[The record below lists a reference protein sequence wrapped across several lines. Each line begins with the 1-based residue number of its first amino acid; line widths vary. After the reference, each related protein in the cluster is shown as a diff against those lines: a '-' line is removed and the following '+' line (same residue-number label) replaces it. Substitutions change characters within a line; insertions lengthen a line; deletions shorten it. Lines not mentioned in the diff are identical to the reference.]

1 MKLAVNLGEITS
13 LAMLADARVLSG
25 KAHLEQ
31 KQVEWVSV
39 IETPVEN
46 FVRQHEFV
54 LSTGVGLGNDSDA
67 LLRFVQDV
75 YESGASA
82 LALATGRHLYDIPKR
97 VIAFAEQRGF
107 VLIEMTWEIRF
118 SDVIHSC
125 MEKINHYQQEELKR
139 SEEVQQRLLEMVL
152 QGGSFSDIA
161 RYVHKHLGSPVLITD
176 PLGRL
181 KGKAGCT
188 TEHVTHW
195 QRHCEFHV
203 TVVHDG
209 NLHPLHKKME
219 KIVIG
224 DTPGLLMR
232 IQSAGKEQGQMV
244 IFSVNHP
251 NNLDTN
257 LLEHATTAT
266 ALAFL
271 KDSAIEETEMRLKDD
286 FILSLA
292 NGEFV
297 SKERLLSR
305 GKLLGYNLTLPYVCV
320 VGELDNLEELFRKN
334 KEGFASYQHW
344 FESMIYYVSEE
355 ILVAGETIQKR
366 ILTTVQE
373 SKLLIFLETTPGTN
387 ELVNQYLDLLE
398 RRLSRLL
405 PGVLLTW
412 GIGQHGDGV
421 IVFEESYSKACVA
434 LELGRKQKGA
444 GSRIDYEDTKINRLL
459 QRLSYDKDVQEVT
472 MSTITPL
479 VDYDEKRK
487 MDLIGTF
494 TAYHL
499 NNGNVSQTARK
510 LNLHRQSLLYRLR
523 KIESLTRLSLMNPDD
538 VFLLD
543 LSIKIW
549 SVGLRDSDVLKE
561 GRF

>member
-1 MKLAVNLGEITS
+1 MTVNLGEITA
-13 LAMLADARVLSG
+13 LPMLADATVLSG

-46 FVRQHEFV
+46 FVRQDEFV
-54 LSTGVGLGNDSDA
+54 LSTGIGLGGEAEA
-67 LLRFVQDV
+67 LLHFVQDV

-82 LALATGRHLYDIPKR
+82 LALATGRHVYDIPKQ
-97 VIAFAEQRGF
+97 VISFAENKGF
-107 VLIEMTWEIRF
+107 VLIEMNWEIRF

-139 SEEVQQRLLEMVL
+139 SEQIQQRLLEMVL
-152 QGGSFSDIA
+152 QGGSCSDIA
-161 RYVHKHLGSPVLITD
+161 RFVTKQVGSPVLIADT
-176 PLGRL
+176 LGRV
-181 KGKAGCT
+181 KGESGCT
-188 TEHVTHW
+188 TEHLTQW
-195 QRHCEFHV
+195 NRHRESSV
-203 TVVHDG
+203 TVAHAG

-224 DTPGLLMR
+224 DASGLLMR
-232 IQSAGKEQGQMV
+232 IQSAGKEQGQMMV
-244 IFSVNHP
+244 FSVDD
-251 NNLDTN
+251 LDAMDTN
-257 LLEHATTAT
+257 LLEHASTAA

-320 VGELDNLEELFRKN
+320 VGQLDNLEELFRKN
-334 KEGFASYQHW
+334 QEGFASYQHW

-355 ILVAGETIQKR
+355 ILLAGETINRR

-373 SKLLIFLETTPGTN
+373 SKLLIFLETEPGTN
-387 ELVNQYLDLLE
+387 DLVNQYLDLLE
-398 RRLSRLL
+398 RRVSRLL
-405 PGVLLTW
+405 PGVVLTW

-421 IVFEESYSKACVA
+421 IVFPDSYSKACVA
-434 LELGRKQKGA
+434 LDLGRKQRGA

-459 QRLSYDKDVQEVT
+459 QSLSHDKDVQEVT
-472 MSTITPL
+472 MSTISPL
-479 VDYDEKRK
+479 VDYDEKRS

-549 SVGLRDSDVLKE
+549 SVGLKDAKV
-561 GRF
+561 

>member
-1 MKLAVNLGEITS
+1 MTVNLGEITA
-13 LAMLADARVLSG
+13 LPMLADATVLSG

-46 FVRQHEFV
+46 FVRQDEFV
-54 LSTGVGLGNDSDA
+54 LSTGIGLGGETEA
-67 LLRFVQDV
+67 LLHFVQDV

-82 LALATGRHLYDIPKR
+82 LALATGRHVYDIPKQ
-97 VIAFAEQRGF
+97 VISFAEKKEF
-107 VLIEMTWEIRF
+107 VLIEMNWEIRF

-125 MEKINHYQQEELKR
+125 MEKINHYQQEDLKR
-139 SEEVQQRLLEMVL
+139 SEQIQQRLLEMVL
-152 QGGSFSDIA
+152 QGGSCSDIA
-161 RYVHKHLGSPVLITD
+161 RYVTKQIGSPVLIADT
-176 PLGRL
+176 LGRV
-181 KGKAGCT
+181 KAESGCT
-188 TEHVTHW
+188 TEHLNQWNHH
-195 QRHCEFHV
+195 RESRV
-203 TVVHDG
+203 TVVNSG
-209 NLHPLHKKME
+209 NLHPFHKKME

-224 DTPGLLMR
+224 NAPGLLMR
-232 IQSAGKEQGQMV
+232 IQSAGKEQGQM
-244 IFSVNHP
+244 IMFSIDDLDD
-251 NNLDTN
+251 LDTN
-257 LLEHATTAT
+257 LLEHASTAA

-297 SKERLLSR
+297 SEERLLSR

-320 VGELDNLEELFRKN
+320 VGQLDNLEELFRKN
-334 KEGFASYQHW
+334 QEGFASYQHW

-355 ILVAGETIQKR
+355 ILLAGETINRR

-373 SKLLIFLETTPGTN
+373 SKLLIFLETDSGTN
-387 ELVNQYLDLLE
+387 DLVNQYLDLLE

-405 PGVLLTW
+405 PGVVLTW
-412 GIGQHGDGV
+412 GIGQQGDGV
-421 IVFEESYSKACVA
+421 IVFPDSYSKACVA
-434 LELGRKQKGA
+434 LDLGRKQRGA

-459 QRLSYDKDVQEVT
+459 QSLSHDKDVQEVT
-472 MSTITPL
+472 MSTISPL
-479 VDYDEKRK
+479 VDYDEKRN

-549 SVGLRDSDVLKE
+549 SVGLKDVKV
-561 GRF
+561 

>member
-1 MKLAVNLGEITS
+1 MRVNLGEITA
-13 LAMLADARVLSG
+13 LPMLADARVLSG
-25 KAHLEQ
+25 KSYLNQ

-46 FVRQHEFV
+46 FVRQNEFV
-54 LSTGVGLGNDSDA
+54 LSTGIGLGGEG
-67 LLRFVQDV
+67 LLHFVQDV

-82 LALATGRHLYDIPKR
+82 LALATGRHVFDIPKQ
-97 VIAFAEQRGF
+97 VISFAENKGF
-107 VLIEMTWEIRF
+107 VLIEMNWEIRF

-125 MEKINHYQQEELKR
+125 MEKINHYQQEDLKR
-139 SEEVQQRLLEMVL
+139 SEQIQQRLLEMVL
-152 QGGSFSDIA
+152 QGGSCSDIA
-161 RYVHKHLGSPVLITD
+161 RYVTKQIGSPVLIADT
-176 PLGRL
+176 LGRV
-181 KGKAGCT
+181 KGESGCT
-188 TEHVTHW
+188 TEHLTQW
-195 QRHCEFHV
+195 NRHRESNV
-203 TVVHDG
+203 TVSHAG
-209 NLHPLHKKME
+209 KLHPLHKKME

-224 DTPGLLMR
+224 DSVGLLMK
-232 IQSAGKEQGQMV
+232 IQSAGKEQGQMMV
-244 IFSVNHP
+244 FSVDDP
-251 NNLDTN
+251 DDIDTN
-257 LLEHATTAT
+257 LLEHASTAV

-320 VGELDNLEELFRKN
+320 VGQLDNLEELFGKN
-334 KEGFASYQHW
+334 QEGFASYQHW
-344 FESMIYYVSEE
+344 FESMTYYVSEE
-355 ILVAGETIQKR
+355 ILLAGETINRR

-373 SKLLIFLETTPGTN
+373 SKLLIFLETEPGTN
-387 ELVNQYLDLLE
+387 DLVNQYLDLLE
-398 RRLSRLL
+398 RRVSRLL
-405 PGVLLTW
+405 PGVVLTW
-412 GIGQHGDGV
+412 GIGQHGDGM
-421 IVFEESYSKACVA
+421 IVFPDSYSKACVA
-434 LELGRKQKGA
+434 LELGRKQRGA

-459 QRLSYDKDVQEVT
+459 QSLSHDKDVQEVT
-472 MSTITPL
+472 MSTISPL
-479 VDYDEKRK
+479 VEYDEKRS

-523 KIESLTRLSLMNPDD
+523 KIETLTRLSLMDPDD

-549 SVGLRDSDVLKE
+549 SAGLKDGKV
-561 GRF
+561 

>member
-1 MKLAVNLGEITS
+1 MTINLGEITA
-13 LAMLADARVLSG
+13 LPMFAEARVLSG
-25 KAHLEQ
+25 KSYLDQ

-54 LSTGVGLGNDSDA
+54 LSTGIGLAEEDEG
-67 LLRFVQDV
+67 LLHFVQDV

-82 LALATGRHLYDIPKR
+82 LALATGRHVYDIPKQ
-97 VIAFAEQRGF
+97 VISFAENKGF
-107 VLIEMTWEIRF
+107 VLIEMNWEIRF

-125 MEKINHYQQEELKR
+125 MEKINHYQQEELKK
-139 SEEVQQRLLEMVL
+139 SEQIQQRLLEMVL
-152 QGGSFSDIA
+152 QGGGCSDIA
-161 RYVHKHLGSPVLITD
+161 RYVMKQTGFPVLIADT
-176 PLGRL
+176 LGRV
-181 KGKAGCT
+181 KGESGCT
-188 TEHVTHW
+188 TEHLMPW
-195 QRHCEFHV
+195 NRHRESSV
-203 TVVHDG
+203 TVAHAG

-224 DTPGLLMR
+224 NASGLLMR
-232 IQSAGKEQGQMV
+232 IQSAGKEQGQMMV
-244 IFSVNHP
+244 FSLTDP
-251 NNLDTN
+251 DDRETN
-257 LLEHATTAT
+257 LLEHASTAA

-297 SKERLLSR
+297 SEERLLSR
-305 GKLLGYNLTLPYVCV
+305 GKLLGYNLTLPYVCI
-320 VGELDNLEELFRKN
+320 VGKLENLEDLFSKN
-334 KEGFASYQHW
+334 QEGFASYQHW

-355 ILVAGETIQKR
+355 ILLAGETINRR
-366 ILTTVQE
+366 ILTTIQE
-373 SKLLIFLETTPGTN
+373 SKLLIFLETEPGRN
-387 ELVNQYLDLLE
+387 DLVNQYLDLLE
-398 RRLSRLL
+398 RRVSRLL
-405 PGVLLTW
+405 PGVVLTW
-412 GIGQHGDGV
+412 GMGQHGDGV
-421 IVFEESYSKACVA
+421 IVFPDSYSKACVA
-434 LELGRKQKGA
+434 LDLGRKQRGA

-459 QRLSYDKDVQEVT
+459 QSLSHDKDVQEVT
-472 MSTITPL
+472 MSTISPL
-479 VDYDEKRK
+479 VDYDEKRN

-549 SVGLRDSDVLKE
+549 SVGLKD
-561 GRF
+561 GNG

>member
-1 MKLAVNLGEITS
+1 MAVNLGEITA
-13 LAMLADARVLSG
+13 LPMLADARVLSG
-25 KAHLEQ
+25 KSRLEQ

-67 LLRFVQDV
+67 LLRFVEDV

-97 VIAFAEQRGF
+97 VISFAEQRGF

-152 QGGSFSDIA
+152 QGGSCSDIA

-176 PLGRL
+176 PLGRV

-195 QRHCEFHV
+195 QRHCECHV

-257 LLEHATTAT
+257 LLEHATTAA
-266 ALAFL
+266 ALSFL

-421 IVFEESYSKACVA
+421 IVFEESYSKAFVA
-434 LELGRKQKGA
+434 LELGRKQKGV

-549 SVGLRDSDVLKE
+549 SVGLRDSDFLKE

>member
-1 MKLAVNLGEITS
+1 MTVNLGEITA
-13 LAMLADARVLSG
+13 LPMLADATVLSG

-46 FVRQHEFV
+46 FVRQDEFV
-54 LSTGVGLGNDSDA
+54 LSTGIGLGGETEA
-67 LLRFVQDV
+67 LLHFVQDV

-82 LALATGRHLYDIPKR
+82 LALATGRHVYDIPKQ
-97 VIAFAEQRGF
+97 VISFAEKKEF
-107 VLIEMTWEIRF
+107 VLIEMNWEIRF

-125 MEKINHYQQEELKR
+125 MEKINHYQQEDLKR
-139 SEEVQQRLLEMVL
+139 SEQIQQRLLEMVL
-152 QGGSFSDIA
+152 QGGSCSDIA
-161 RYVHKHLGSPVLITD
+161 RYVTKQIGSPVLIADT
-176 PLGRL
+176 LGRV
-181 KGKAGCT
+181 KAESGCT
-188 TEHVTHW
+188 TEHLNQWNHH
-195 QRHCEFHV
+195 RESRV
-203 TVVHDG
+203 TVVNSG
-209 NLHPLHKKME
+209 NLHPFHKKME

-224 DTPGLLMR
+224 NAPGLLMR
-232 IQSAGKEQGQMV
+232 IQSAGKEQGQM
-244 IFSVNHP
+244 IMFSIDDLDD
-251 NNLDTN
+251 LDTN
-257 LLEHATTAT
+257 LLEHASTAA

-297 SKERLLSR
+297 SEERLLSR

-320 VGELDNLEELFRKN
+320 VGQLDNLEELFRKN
-334 KEGFASYQHW
+334 QEGFASYQHW

-355 ILVAGETIQKR
+355 ILLAGETINRR

-373 SKLLIFLETTPGTN
+373 SKLLIFLETDSGTN
-387 ELVNQYLDLLE
+387 DLVNQYLDLLE

-405 PGVLLTW
+405 PGVVLTW
-412 GIGQHGDGV
+412 GIGQQGDGV
-421 IVFEESYSKACVA
+421 IVFPDSYSKACVA
-434 LELGRKQKGA
+434 LDLGRKQRGA

-459 QRLSYDKDVQEVT
+459 QSLSHDKDVQEVT
-472 MSTITPL
+472 MSTISPL
-479 VDYDEKRK
+479 VDYDEKRS

-549 SVGLRDSDVLKE
+549 SVGLKDAKV
-561 GRF
+561 

>member
-1 MKLAVNLGEITS
+1 MTVNLGEITT
-13 LAMLADARVLSG
+13 LPMFAEARVLAG
-25 KAHLEQ
+25 KSFLEQ

-54 LSTGVGLGNDSDA
+54 LSTGIGLAEEDEG
-67 LLRFVQDV
+67 LLHFVQDV

-82 LALATGRHLYDIPKR
+82 LALATGRHVYDIPKK
-97 VIAFAEQRGF
+97 VISFAENKGF
-107 VLIEMTWEIRF
+107 VLIEMNWEIRF

-139 SEEVQQRLLEMVL
+139 SEQIQQRLLEMVL
-152 QGGSFSDIA
+152 QGGGCSDIA
-161 RYVHKHLGSPVLITD
+161 RYVAKQVGSPVLIADT
-176 PLGRL
+176 LGRV
-181 KGKAGCT
+181 KGESGCT
-188 TEHVTHW
+188 TEHLMQWKHH
-195 QRHCEFHV
+195 RESSV
-203 TVVHDG
+203 TVAHAG

-224 DTPGLLMR
+224 NAAGLLMR
-232 IQSAGKEQGQMV
+232 IQSAGKEQGQMMV
-244 IFSVNHP
+244 FSLTDP
-251 NNLDTN
+251 DDRESN
-257 LLEHATTAT
+257 LLEHASTAA

-297 SKERLLSR
+297 SEERLLSR
-305 GKLLGYNLTLPYVCV
+305 GKLLGYNLTLPYVCI
-320 VGELDNLEELFRKN
+320 VGKLENLEDLFSKN
-334 KEGFASYQHW
+334 QEGFASYQHW

-355 ILVAGETIQKR
+355 ILLAGETINRR
-366 ILTTVQE
+366 ILTTIQE
-373 SKLLIFLETTPGTN
+373 SKLLIFLETEPGRN
-387 ELVNQYLDLLE
+387 DLVNQYLDLLE
-398 RRLSRLL
+398 RRVSRLL
-405 PGVLLTW
+405 PGVVLTW
-412 GIGQHGDGV
+412 GMGQHGDGV
-421 IVFEESYSKACVA
+421 IVFPESYSKACVA
-434 LELGRKQKGA
+434 LDLGRKQRGA

-459 QRLSYDKDVQEVT
+459 QSLSHDKDVQEVT
-472 MSTITPL
+472 MSTISPL
-479 VDYDEKRK
+479 VDYDEKRN

-549 SVGLRDSDVLKE
+549 SVGLKDAN
-561 GRF
+561 G

>member
-1 MKLAVNLGEITS
+1 MMKMTVNLDEITA
-13 LAMLADARVLSG
+13 LPMLAGARVLSG
-25 KAHLEQ
+25 KSHLNQ

-54 LSTGVGLGNDSDA
+54 LSTGIGLGEETEG
-67 LLRFVQDV
+67 LLHFVQDV

-82 LALATGRHLYDIPKR
+82 LALATGRHVYDIPKQ
-97 VIAFAEQRGF
+97 VISFAENKGF
-107 VLIEMTWEIRF
+107 VLIEMNWEIRF

-139 SEEVQQRLLEMVL
+139 SEQIQQRLLEMVL
-152 QGGSFSDIA
+152 QGGSCSDIA
-161 RYVHKHLGSPVLITD
+161 RYVTKQIGSPVLIADT
-176 PLGRL
+176 LGRV
-181 KGKAGCT
+181 KGESGCT
-188 TEHVTHW
+188 TEHLTQW
-195 QRHCEFHV
+195 NRHRESNV
-203 TVVHDG
+203 TVANVG

-219 KIVIG
+219 KIVVG
-224 DTPGLLMR
+224 DASGLLMR
-232 IQSAGKEQGQMV
+232 IQSAGKEQGQMMV
-244 IFSVNHP
+244 FS
-251 NNLDTN
+251 LTDSDDMDTN
-257 LLEHATTAT
+257 LLEHASTAA

-271 KDSAIEETEMRLKDD
+271 KDNAIEETEMRLKDD

-297 SKERLLSR
+297 SEERLLSR
-305 GKLLGYNLTLPYVCV
+305 GKLLGYNLTLPYVCI
-320 VGELDNLEELFRKN
+320 VGKLDNLEELFRKN
-334 KEGFASYQHW
+334 QEGFVSYQHW

-355 ILVAGETIQKR
+355 ILLAGETINRR

-373 SKLLIFLETTPGTN
+373 SKLLIFLETEPGTN
-387 ELVNQYLDLLE
+387 DLVNQYLDLLE
-398 RRLSRLL
+398 RRVSRLL
-405 PGVLLTW
+405 PGVVLTW

-421 IVFEESYSKACVA
+421 IVFPESYSKASVA
-434 LELGRKQKGA
+434 LDLGRKQRGA

-459 QRLSYDKDVQEVT
+459 QSLSHDKDVQEVT
-472 MSTITPL
+472 MSTISPL
-479 VDYDEKRK
+479 VDYDEKRN

-549 SVGLRDSDVLKE
+549 SVGLKDANV
-561 GRF
+561 

>member
-1 MKLAVNLGEITS
+1 MMTMTVNLGEITA
-13 LAMLADARVLSG
+13 LPMLADATVLSG

-46 FVRQHEFV
+46 FVRQDEFV
-54 LSTGVGLGNDSDA
+54 LSTGIGLGGETEA
-67 LLRFVQDV
+67 LLHFVQDV

-82 LALATGRHLYDIPKR
+82 LALATGRHVYDIPKQ
-97 VIAFAEQRGF
+97 VISFAEKKEF
-107 VLIEMTWEIRF
+107 VLIEMNWEIRF

-125 MEKINHYQQEELKR
+125 MEKINHYQQEDLKR
-139 SEEVQQRLLEMVL
+139 SEQIQQRLLEMVL
-152 QGGSFSDIA
+152 QGGSCSDIA
-161 RYVHKHLGSPVLITD
+161 RYVTKQIGSPVLIADT
-176 PLGRL
+176 LGRV
-181 KGKAGCT
+181 KAESGCT
-188 TEHVTHW
+188 TEHLNQWNHH
-195 QRHCEFHV
+195 RESRV
-203 TVVHDG
+203 TVVNSG
-209 NLHPLHKKME
+209 NLHPFHKKME

-224 DTPGLLMR
+224 NAPGLLMR
-232 IQSAGKEQGQMV
+232 IQSAGKEQGQMI
-244 IFSVNHP
+244 IFSIDDLDD
-251 NNLDTN
+251 LDTN
-257 LLEHATTAT
+257 LLEHASTAA

-297 SKERLLSR
+297 SEERLLSR

-320 VGELDNLEELFRKN
+320 VGQLDNLEELFRKN
-334 KEGFASYQHW
+334 QEGFASYQHW

-355 ILVAGETIQKR
+355 ILLAGETINRR

-373 SKLLIFLETTPGTN
+373 SKLLIFLETDSGTN
-387 ELVNQYLDLLE
+387 DLVNQYLDLLE

-405 PGVLLTW
+405 PGVVLTW

-421 IVFEESYSKACVA
+421 IVFPDSYSKACVA
-434 LELGRKQKGA
+434 LDLGRKQRGA

-459 QRLSYDKDVQEVT
+459 QSLSHDKDVQEVT
-472 MSTITPL
+472 MSTISPL
-479 VDYDEKRK
+479 VDYDEKRS

-549 SVGLRDSDVLKE
+549 SVGLKDVKV
-561 GRF
+561 

>member
-1 MKLAVNLGEITS
+1 MTVNLVEITA
-13 LAMLADARVLSG
+13 LPMLADATVLSG

-46 FVRQHEFV
+46 FVRQDEFV
-54 LSTGVGLGNDSDA
+54 LSTGIGLGGETEA
-67 LLRFVQDV
+67 LLHFVRDV

-82 LALATGRHLYDIPKR
+82 LALATGRHVYDIPKQ
-97 VIAFAEQRGF
+97 VISFAEKKEF
-107 VLIEMTWEIRF
+107 VLIEMNWEIRF

-125 MEKINHYQQEELKR
+125 MEKINHYQQEDLKR
-139 SEEVQQRLLEMVL
+139 SEQIQQRLLEMVL
-152 QGGSFSDIA
+152 QGGSCSDIA
-161 RYVHKHLGSPVLITD
+161 RYVTKQIGSPVLIADT
-176 PLGRL
+176 LGRV
-181 KGKAGCT
+181 KAESGCT
-188 TEHVTHW
+188 TEHLNQWNHH
-195 QRHCEFHV
+195 RESRV
-203 TVVHDG
+203 TVVNSG
-209 NLHPLHKKME
+209 NLHPFHKKME

-224 DTPGLLMR
+224 NVPGLLMR
-232 IQSAGKEQGQMV
+232 IQSAGKEQGQM
-244 IFSVNHP
+244 IMFSIDDLDD
-251 NNLDTN
+251 LDTN
-257 LLEHATTAT
+257 LLEHASTAA

-297 SKERLLSR
+297 SEERLLSR

-320 VGELDNLEELFRKN
+320 VGQLDNLEELFRKN
-334 KEGFASYQHW
+334 QEGFASYQHW

-355 ILVAGETIQKR
+355 ILLAGETINRR

-373 SKLLIFLETTPGTN
+373 SKLLIFLETDSGTN
-387 ELVNQYLDLLE
+387 DLVNQYLDLLE

-405 PGVLLTW
+405 PGVVLTW
-412 GIGQHGDGV
+412 GIGQQGDGV
-421 IVFEESYSKACVA
+421 IVFPESYSKACVA
-434 LELGRKQKGA
+434 LDLGRKQRGA

-459 QRLSYDKDVQEVT
+459 QSLSYDKDVQEVT
-472 MSTITPL
+472 MATISPL
-479 VDYDEKRK
+479 VEYDEKRS

-523 KIESLTRLSLMNPDD
+523 KIETLTRLSLMNPDD

-549 SVGLRDSDVLKE
+549 SVGLKDTKL
-561 GRF
+561 

>member
-1 MKLAVNLGEITS
+1 MTVNLDEITA
-13 LAMLADARVLSG
+13 LPMLAGARVLSG
-25 KAHLEQ
+25 KSHLNQ

-54 LSTGVGLGNDSDA
+54 LSTGIGLGEETEG
-67 LLRFVQDV
+67 LLHFVQDV

-82 LALATGRHLYDIPKR
+82 LALATGRHVYDIPKQ
-97 VIAFAEQRGF
+97 VISFAENKGF
-107 VLIEMTWEIRF
+107 VLIEMNWEIRF

-139 SEEVQQRLLEMVL
+139 SEQIQQRLLEMVL
-152 QGGSFSDIA
+152 QGGSCSDIA
-161 RYVHKHLGSPVLITD
+161 RYVTKQIGSPVLIADT
-176 PLGRL
+176 LGRV
-181 KGKAGCT
+181 KGESGCT
-188 TEHVTHW
+188 TEHLTQW
-195 QRHCEFHV
+195 NRHRESNV
-203 TVVHDG
+203 TVANVG

-219 KIVIG
+219 KIVVG
-224 DTPGLLMR
+224 DASGLLMR
-232 IQSAGKEQGQMV
+232 IQSAGKEQGQMMV
-244 IFSVNHP
+244 FS
-251 NNLDTN
+251 LTDSDDMDTN
-257 LLEHATTAT
+257 LLEHASTAA

-271 KDSAIEETEMRLKDD
+271 KDNAIEETEMRLKDD

-297 SKERLLSR
+297 SEERLLSR
-305 GKLLGYNLTLPYVCV
+305 GKLLGYNLTLPYVCI
-320 VGELDNLEELFRKN
+320 VGKLDNLEELFRKN
-334 KEGFASYQHW
+334 QEGFASYQHW

-355 ILVAGETIQKR
+355 ILLAGETINRR

-373 SKLLIFLETTPGTN
+373 SKLLIFLETEPGTN
-387 ELVNQYLDLLE
+387 DLVNQYLDLLE
-398 RRLSRLL
+398 RRVSRLL
-405 PGVLLTW
+405 PGVVLTW

-421 IVFEESYSKACVA
+421 IVFPESYSKASVA
-434 LELGRKQKGA
+434 LDLGRKQRGA

-459 QRLSYDKDVQEVT
+459 QSLSHDKDVQEVT
-472 MSTITPL
+472 MSTISPL
-479 VDYDEKRK
+479 VDYDEKRN

-549 SVGLRDSDVLKE
+549 SVGLKDANV
-561 GRF
+561 